1 MKCAVGDG
9 AAVAVPEKKEH
20 KKNVLENVGHDYDD
34 DDEDFVSCRGVRVIV
49 NVLKLMFCV
58 VFVTFLSNNL
68 TTRHTKQQTQ

>member
-34 DDEDFVSCRGVRVIV
+34 DDEDFVSCSVCREG
-49 NVLKLMFCV
+49 
-58 VFVTFLSNNL
+58 
-68 TTRHTKQQTQ
+68 